1 MTSLSKDLAR
11 APRGAGVAGS
21 ANPGLDWFNLL
32 LSGMGGAYGAFIPV
46 YLSGHAWTQTHIGVL
61 LTVGT
66 VASILCQVPAGLLVD
81 AFTQYRGR
89 ILAFA
94 TVAMGALPFVLA
106 VAPTPLPV
114 LLAMVLQAVAGS
126 LLTPGI
132 AATSLSLAGR
142 AALGERLGRN
152 SRYGS
157 IGAGAGAAVLGAC
170 GAWFPERTVFVIA
183 ACLTVPAL
191 LALRAIRTGQSDAVI
206 EPGPVT
212 ERETL
217 FSPFAMLKDRRV
229 AVFALCIVLFQTASI
244 AVLQLAAVS
253 ITARLGSRASPVIAA
268 CLIVPQ
274 AAVAFLSPWLGRAAE
289 RFGRRTVLLA
299 GFATVPLRGALFALV
314 RNPYA
319 LVPVQALEGAGG
331 AVFGIMLPLVAA
343 DLTRGKG
350 HYTLCLSLLGL
361 ASGLGT
367 AISTA
372 LAGWVADGYGR
383 TAAYWVMAAAGL
395 AALVLVALAMP
406 ETRDD
411 TPPGSKRPEQ

>member
-1 MTSLSKDLAR
+1 
-11 APRGAGVAGS
+11 
-21 ANPGLDWFNLL
+21 
-32 LSGMGGAYGAFIPV
+32 
-46 YLSGHAWTQTHIGVL
+46 
-61 LTVGT
+61 
-66 VASILCQVPAGLLVD
+66 
-81 AFTQYRGR
+81 
-89 ILAFA
+89 
-94 TVAMGALPFVLA
+94 
-106 VAPTPLPV
+106 
-114 LLAMVLQAVAGS
+114 
-126 LLTPGI
+126 
-132 AATSLSLAGR
+132 
-142 AALGERLGRN
+142 
-152 SRYGS
+152 
-157 IGAGAGAAVLGAC
+157 
-170 GAWFPERTVFVIA
+170 
-183 ACLTVPAL
+183 
-191 LALRAIRTGQSDAVI
+191 
-206 EPGPVT
+206 
-212 ERETL
+212 
-217 FSPFAMLKDRRV
+217 
-229 AVFALCIVLFQTASI
+229 
-244 AVLQLAAVS
+244 VS

-274 AAVAFLSPWLGRAAE
+274 VAVAFLSPWLGRAAE

-331 AVFGIMLPLVAA
+331 AVFGVMLPLVAA

-372 LAGWVADGYGR
+372 MAGWVADGYGR

-411 TPPGSKRPEQ
+411 TPPDSTRQEQ